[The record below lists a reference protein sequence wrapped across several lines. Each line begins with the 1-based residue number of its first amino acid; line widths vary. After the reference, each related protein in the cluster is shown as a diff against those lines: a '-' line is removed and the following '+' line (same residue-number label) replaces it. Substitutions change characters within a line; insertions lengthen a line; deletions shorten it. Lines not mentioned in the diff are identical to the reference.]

1 MNIFVQFKSEHY
13 YNVIKGQCHEEN
25 TTFESEQVFC
35 TGRYLN
41 NDQESVFFSV
51 LRRKDQ
57 FLTVLLMMIDRDSK
71 WILVSGP
78 LWIRIRNPN
87 TDPHCKNRI
96 KV

>member
-41 NDQESVFFSV
+41 NDQESVFFSPS
-51 LRRKDQ
+51 
-57 FLTVLLMMIDRDSK
+57 SK
-71 WILVSGP
+71 RPISNSVV
-78 LWIRIRNPN
+78 
-87 TDPHCKNRI
+87 DDD
-96 KV
+96 